1 MEQALQ
7 TKQRFDPYG
16 LHFESDQ
23 SAINA
28 DGTSLLDD
36 IATAEAPY
44 WLFDRR
50 WRQRLLNNGLLMVKT
65 TR

>member
-7 TKQRFDPYG
+7 TKQRFDLYG

-28 DGTSLLDD
+28 DGNV
-36 IATAEAPY
+36 AP
-44 WLFDRR
+44 RR
-50 WRQRLLNNGLLMVKT
+50 HRDSAQELP
-65 TR
+65 